1 MDARSQASSE
11 LARYGWPS
19 GHQGKT
25 DLTCVWA
32 LYLSGV
38 EDSKE
43 GTHSPGG
50 ASTYKALATEGC
62 V

>member
-1 MDARSQASSE
+1 MDGQVT
-11 LARYGWPS
+11 
-19 GHQGKT
+19 HQGET

-32 LYLSGV
+32 LNLSGV